1 MAGIMGFLSGID
13 PTKVSKAS
21 TAGVEESK
29 KKMQEE
35 LTKGQGLIEKRMAET
50 EAPTVERVAGP
61 QAGRIDTGFI
71 EAVKSQMP
79 RGAEALQAAG
89 TAQQQAQMQAQEATG
104 MLREAAMGE
113 VPSAAQMQQRRAFEQ
128 AIAAQM
134 ATQAGR
140 AYDPAAMRQAQM
152 AGAQLQS
159 EQAAQAGI
167 LAAQEQAAARQQ
179 YAQAA
184 QTGTSLGLQQQELA
198 LRAAQGDVGA
208 QLDLA
213 RIQAGTLGQQ
223 AQLETQAGIAGA
235 QIGAEQAGLQA
246 QLQAGAQQQ
255 INQLAVQYM
264 NAGLSAAE
272 AQQKAELALFG
283 EEAARQRQ
291 ISAGRQAVIGG
302 VLSGLGGIG
311 AAAIKGPAAAATAAV
326 PKVGG

>member
-1 MAGIMGFLSGID
+1 MAGIMGFLSGMD

-50 EAPTVERVAGP
+50 QAPTVERVAGP

-71 EAVKSQMP
+71 EAVKGRMP
-79 RGAEALQAAG
+79 SGAQALQGAG
-89 TAQQQAQMQAQEATG
+89 GAQALAQTQAQEATG
-104 MLREAAMGE
+104 MLREAALGE
-113 VPSAAQMQQRRAFEQ
+113 TPSVAQMQQRRAFEQ

-167 LAAQEQAAARQQ
+167 LAAQEQATAREL
-179 YAQAA
+179 YARTA
-184 QTGTSLGLQQQELA
+184 QEGTRLGLTQQELA
-198 LRAAQGDVGA
+198 LKAAQGDVQA

-213 RIQAGTLGQQ
+213 KIQSQTYGTQ
-223 AQLETQAGIAGA
+223 AELETRAGIAGA
-235 QIGAEQAGLQA
+235 QIGAEQVGLQA
-246 QLQAGAQQQ
+246 ELQAGAQKQ
-255 INQLAVQYM
+255 INDLAVEYM
-264 NAGLSAAE
+264 RSGLSAAE
-272 AQQKAELALFG
+272 AQQQAELALFG

-291 ISAGRQAVIGG
+291 ISAGRQAIIGG

-311 AAAIKGPAAAATAAV
+311 AAAIKGPAAAV